1 MNLSDQIRQAR
12 EAKGLSQEA
21 LAEQLNVS
29 RQAVSKWE
37 MGASNP
43 TPENL
48 EALENILEAGF
59 SESPASEPPEAPQ
72 KRRLWLWG
80 LMCGAVLL
88 SCMLLAFM
96 FTTPEPAVKIT
107 AIRFYD
113 ETGIQLHPDLGD
125 GWWAF
130 ETPEQGGVPVTMV
143 VSFQNGRADVN
154 AVSLFYTPAGTE
166 TFDEREQWKVQ
177 AVEDGLDY
185 ALFVLNFQRDIMGE
199 LAIRLEC
206 TGGAT
211 VTHVLNITT
220 ALP

>member
-1 MNLSDQIRQAR
+1 MNLSEQIRQAR
-12 EAKGLSQEA
+12 EARGLSQEA

-37 MGASNP
+37 MGVSNP

-48 EALENILEAGF
+48 EALSGILEVDFAGP
-59 SESPASEPPEAPQ
+59 SENPAAPK
-72 KRRLWLWG
+72 KRRLWIWG
-80 LMCGAVLL
+80 LVCGAVLL
-88 SCMLLAFM
+88 SCVLLI
-96 FTTPEPAVKIT
+96 FTLSAPEPAARIT

-130 ETPEQGGVPVTMV
+130 ETPERGTAPVTMV
-143 VSFQNGRADVN
+143 VSFQNGRRSDVN

-185 ALFVLNFQRDIMGE
+185 ALFVLNFQRDVMGE
-199 LAIRLEC
+199 LEVRLEC
-206 TGGAT
+206 TGGAEVSEFLN
-211 VTHVLNITT
+211 VTA

>member
-1 MNLSDQIRQAR
+1 MNLSEQIRQAR
-12 EAKGLSQEA
+12 EARGLSQEA

-48 EALENILEAGF
+48 EALSGILEVDF
-59 SESPASEPPEAPQ
+59 SETSENPAVPK
-72 KRRLWLWG
+72 KRRLWIWG
-80 LMCGAVLL
+80 LVCGTVLL
-88 SCMLLAFM
+88 SCVLLFFMLSA
-96 FTTPEPAVKIT
+96 PEPAVNIT

-143 VSFQNGRADVN
+143 VSFQNGRDDVN
-154 AVSLFYTPAGTE
+154 AVSLFYTPTGTE

-199 LAIRLEC
+199 LEIRLEC

-211 VTHVLNITT
+211 VTYVLNVTA